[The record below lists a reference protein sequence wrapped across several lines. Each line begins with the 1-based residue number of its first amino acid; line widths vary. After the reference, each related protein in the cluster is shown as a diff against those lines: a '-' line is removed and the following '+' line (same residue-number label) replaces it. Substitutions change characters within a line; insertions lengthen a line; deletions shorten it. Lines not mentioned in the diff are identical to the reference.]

1 MAWRFEK
8 ETGDLVIDGWEN
20 GIAVSPHKGIANMQN
35 VNIST
40 ETKEVMLSFSRAQ
53 QSQANITNGTLS
65 TTGNSTDFTSSV
77 TLHPGNWIQVT
88 ASSVTSISTGF
99 YYVSYANNAGAVRL
113 STYYD
118 PKQVNELTHGTTG
131 TLTFSTPYIMN
142 NPIASATEPYLS
154 GSTSQ
159 YRYYI
164 LDANCR
170 VWVYDTANDGNSS
183 SFFGMTWFLPDHYNK
198 SDLSAT
204 GNPTGLAVLNGVLH
218 MFIGNS
224 IYCKSTVDLGCIN
237 GTTATWQLFFLSASN
252 LLTSNPHTALTSH
265 SLKMFYTDGNF
276 VSSIAP
282 NTGILTNQRNI
293 QSYCSYTS
301 TTTTGTASV
310 IGGSLPTISSA
321 TTVRIPAVFFSL
333 TDNGSSSA
341 AIATALSS
349 LGGST
354 QTNSVLVYILYT
366 PSGGGSFQVYTAASA
381 GSPLDITTGA
391 IGTQFFTTYY
401 PMVQTTAAATITW
414 TPQNLALPFFETAQ
428 SLAELG
434 ATLLVGCTGNV
445 VYPWDQVQPT
455 AQDLIPLPENNVTK
469 LITVN
474 NMVYIFAGAKGNV
487 YITNG
492 STASLALTI
501 PDYCA
506 GIAGS
511 ENTYIEPYFVW
522 GDAMYLRGR
531 VYFSILDQTSTK
543 AGNCGGV
550 WSFVPAQNFFIGQD
564 TGLSLRLENQNS
576 YGTYSGYCPVLV
588 PAQIQT
594 ARSPQYWSGWKSD
607 VTTPVYGID
616 GVNTTALNQNA
627 LIETDLIP
635 TGTMLDK
642 KSFAQIE
649 YKISAPFSSGG
660 TESINIAYR
669 QDSTSAY
676 VALNPVIQ
684 EGPSSANLLSGYF
697 VAIFQKTQWLQLQI
711 TLSAPNISPTA
722 SNTSFIRLR
731 EIRIR

>member
-1 MAWRFEK
+1 MAYKFEK
-8 ETGDLVIDGWEN
+8 STGDIVIDGFEQ
-20 GIAVSPHKGIANMQN
+20 GIAVSPHKGIANIQN
-35 VNIST
+35 ANIST
-40 ETKEVMLSFSRAQ
+40 ESGEVMLSFSRAQ
-53 QSQANITNGTLS
+53 QSQANITGGTLS
-65 TTGNSTDFTSSV
+65 TTGNTLDFTSSA

-88 ASSVTSISTGF
+88 ASSVSSISTGF
-99 YYVSYANNAGAVRL
+99 YYVSYANNVGVVRL

-118 PKQVNELTHGTTG
+118 PKQANELTHGTTG

-164 LDANCR
+164 LDANSR
-170 VWVYDTANDGNSS
+170 VWVYDTANDNNSS
-183 SFFGMTWFLPDHYNK
+183 NFFGMTWFLPDHTTV
-198 SDLSAT
+198 SDIAGLA
-204 GNPTGLAVLNGVLH
+204 NPTGLGVLNGILH
-218 MFIGNS
+218 LFCNNS

-237 GTTATWQLFFLSASN
+237 GNTATWQQFFLSSNN
-252 LLTSNPHTALTSH
+252 LLTNSIHTALTSH

-276 VSSIAP
+276 VGSVAP

-293 QSYCSYTS
+293 QSYCSYTAS
-301 TTTTGTASV
+301 GGVFTPSV
-310 IGGSLPTISSA
+310 IGGSLPLISSA
-321 TTVRIPAVFFSL
+321 TSVRIPAIFFSL

-341 AIATALSS
+341 ALPTSLSS
-349 LGGST
+349 LSGSH
-354 QTNSVLVYILYT
+354 QTNSILVYIDKST
-366 PSGGGSFQVYTAASA
+366 SAFQVYVNPTGGSA
-381 GSPLDITTGA
+381 ISDLTTGA
-391 IGTQFFTTYY
+391 IGPQFFTTYY
-401 PMVQTTAAATITW
+401 PIVQTTAAAVITW

-474 NMVYIFAGAKGNV
+474 NMVYIFAGARGNV

-492 STASLALTI
+492 STASLALTV

-506 GIAGS
+506 GIPGS
-511 ENTYIEPYFVW
+511 ENTYVEPYFVW

-531 VYFSILDQTSTK
+531 VWFSILDQTSTK

-550 WSFVPAQNFFIGQD
+550 WSFVPAQNFWIGQD
-564 TGLSLRLENQNS
+564 TGLSLRQENQNS

-594 ARSPQYWSGWKSD
+594 ARSSQYWSAWKSD
-607 VTTPVYGID
+607 VTTPTYGID
-616 GVNTTALNQNA
+616 GVNTTILNQNA

-642 KSFAQIE
+642 ESFTEIE
-649 YKISAPFSSGG
+649 YKIAAPFSNGG
-660 TESINIAYR
+660 TESISIAYR
-669 QDSTSAY
+669 QDGTSAY
-676 VALNPVIQ
+676 VALNAVVQ
-684 EGPSSANLLSGYF
+684 EGASGANLLSGYF
-697 VAIFQKTQWLQLQI
+697 TATFEKTQWLQLQI
-711 TLSAPNISPTA
+711 TLNASNISPTA
-722 SNTSFIRLR
+722 SNTSFIRLKELR
-731 EIRIR
+731 LR